1 MQTAAGCPVLHNFIL
16 GSIRKHMNK
25 PGDKANPLLDD
36 IVQEPTRDRSGSLF
50 DSRAPLFLGA
60 CLLFVAGI
68 FCAWQ
73 SWQVFSERSGAD
85 QVDRVRDE
93 EVQTLGKFVA
103 DTRLRV
109 IQAVNSDTAA
119 ALAQPGDDH
128 HAAATQALKRALPD
142 LVAVDFYRADLSD
155 VLSSDFAKFGYAKA
169 AMLVQAHQSQRGAP
183 LQTHAGAHKPRTL
196 IFALPVL
203 HAKAIVAYACVELPF
218 APLQQSFRQPYLSDA
233 RVDLRQGD
241 GRGDL
246 LLDSIGSLS
255 TVVSLSDPGT
265 AIPGSTFRIGGTPEE
280 FFIVLPHNLWLLLA
294 ATLLLLG
301 AGLALLYARKVGWR
315 VALERL
321 RRRPATGAA
330 GAPHLAQMLEHASV
344 GAAAPA
350 AKAKPASEPAAAE
363 VAVDRSIFRAYD
375 IRGVLGKT
383 LTAGVAREIG
393 RAIGSEAQQ
402 RGLKEIAVGRD
413 GRLSGPE
420 LSAALIEGLRAAGCD
435 VIDIGAA
442 PTPVLYFAT
451 YHLNIGSGVMV
462 TGSHNPPD
470 YNGFK
475 IMLGGETLAESA
487 IQDLYARISE
497 SRLTS
502 GNGGLQKMDLSREYI
517 ERITDDVMIERK
529 LKVVVDCGNGIAG
542 AIAPA
547 VLEGIGCEVL
557 PLYCDVDGTF
567 PNHHPDPSDPL
578 NLRDLILSVK
588 QVNADLGVAFDG
600 DGDRLGV
607 VTASGEM
614 IFPDRLLMLFARDVL
629 TRNPGATII
638 YDVKCTG
645 KLQSLILQAGGSPI
659 MWKTGH
665 SLIKSKMRETDAE
678 LAGEMSGHF
687 FFRERWYGFDDGIYA
702 AARLMEILAAD
713 VEGRTP
719 QEIFDSL
726 PKGVSTPELKIPMV
740 EGEHYRFI
748 DKFKEKSSF
757 EGARVTTIDG
767 VRADWPDG
775 WGLVRA
781 SNTMPVLVLRFDADS
796 DTALLRIQDTF
807 RKQLLALDPKLT
819 LPF

>member
-1 MQTAAGCPVLHNFIL
+1 
-16 GSIRKHMNK
+16 MNK
-25 PGDKANPLLDD
+25 SSDKPSALQLALAQAQPERIRRLLNPRTLMGIAAALL
-36 IVQEPTRDRSGSLF
+36 
-50 DSRAPLFLGA
+50 LGA
-60 CLLFVAGI
+60 ALF
-68 FCAWQ
+68 FAWQ
-73 SWQVFSERSGAD
+73 SWLVFSELRGFGEAEHITL
-85 QVDRVRDE
+85 V
-93 EVQTLGKFVA
+93 EVEAIGKYVA
-103 DTRLRV
+103 DTRARV
-109 IQAVNSDTAA
+109 SDAINSDAVTSALAPGTDEARAAAAA
-119 ALAQPGDDH
+119 ALKQ
-128 HAAATQALKRALPD
+128 ALPD
-142 LVAVDFYRADLSD
+142 LLSVDFYRADLSD
-155 VLSSDFAKFGYAKA
+155 VLGSDFAKFGYAKA
-169 AMLVQAHQSQRGAP
+169 SSLVQAHQFKRGAP
-183 LQTHAGAHKPRTL
+183 LQSHMNAQKQRNVV
-196 IFALPVL
+196 FALPVQRD
-203 HAKAIVAYACVELPF
+203 KQTIAYAYVELPF
-218 APLQQSFRQPYLSDA
+218 EPLQKIFRQPGVADA
-233 RVDLRQGD
+233 RIDLRQGM

-246 LLDSIGSLS
+246 LLDSIGQIYSSPSLN
-255 TVVSLSDPGT
+255 DPGL
-265 AIPGSTFRIGGTPEE
+265 AIQNSMFRVGGVVAE
-280 FFIVLPHNLWLLLA
+280 FFIVLPHSLWLTIPLMLIA
-294 ATLLLLG
+294 
-301 AGLALLYARKVGWR
+301 LALAWAAWHVQSVGWR
-315 VALERL
+315 
-321 RRRPATGAA
+321 AA
-330 GAPHLAQMLEHASV
+330 LAQAQRRERAPADDGQTLSQAIAKDA
-344 GAAAPA
+344 GPAPAAAPRP
-350 AKAKPASEPAAAE
+350 KPAPKQPEAE

-383 LTAGVAREIG
+383 LTAGVARQIG
-393 RAIGSEAQQ
+393 RAIGSEARD

-420 LSAALIEGLRAAGCD
+420 LAGALIDGLRSTGCD

-475 IMLGGETLAESA
+475 IVLGGETLAESA

-497 SRLTS
+497 NRLAS
-502 GNGGLQKMDLSREYI
+502 GSGGLQSMDCTREYI
-517 ERITDDVMIERK
+517 ERITGDVMIEHK
-529 LKVVVDCGNGIAG
+529 IKVVVDCGNGIPG
-542 AIAPA
+542 AVAPA

-557 PLYCDVDGTF
+557 PLYCDVDGNF
-567 PNHHPDPSDPL
+567 PNHHPDPSDPH
-578 NLRDLILSVK
+578 NLQDLIMSVK
-588 QVNADLGVAFDG
+588 QMNADLGLAFDG

-607 VTASGEM
+607 VTPSGE
-614 IFPDRLLMLFARDVL
+614 IIYPDRLLMLFARDVL

-645 KLQSLILQAGGSPI
+645 KLQSQILQAGGSPI

-687 FFRERWYGFDDGIYA
+687 FFRERWYGFDDGIYS

-719 QEIFDSL
+719 QQVFDSL
-726 PKGVSTPELKIPMV
+726 PKGVSTPELKIPMT

-748 DKFKEKSSF
+748 EKFKEKSSF

-781 SNTMPVLVLRFDADS
+781 SNTTPVLVLRFDAD
-796 DTALLRIQDTF
+796 TEAALQRIQDAF
-807 RKQLLALDPKLT
+807 RRQLLALNPKIA